1 VKEPPTLLADVP
13 ASDPMCEDAC
23 NVQVPLRA
31 KTVDSRRTNAQGPH
45 MFGARFGVQTV
56 SVLEMNT
63 YSLLAPPTL
72 TPRRS
77 RTRPYASRKY
87 WPSSRMVPPIDA
99 SDKSCATIS
108 VGRRRRHYDC

>member
-1 VKEPPTLLADVP
+1 
-13 ASDPMCEDAC
+13 
-23 NVQVPLRA
+23 
-31 KTVDSRRTNAQGPH
+31 
-45 MFGARFGVQTV
+45 MFGARSAVQMV
-56 SVLEMNT
+56 SMLEMDT
-63 YSLLAPPTL
+63 YNLLAPPTL

-108 VGRRRRHYDC
+108 VGR